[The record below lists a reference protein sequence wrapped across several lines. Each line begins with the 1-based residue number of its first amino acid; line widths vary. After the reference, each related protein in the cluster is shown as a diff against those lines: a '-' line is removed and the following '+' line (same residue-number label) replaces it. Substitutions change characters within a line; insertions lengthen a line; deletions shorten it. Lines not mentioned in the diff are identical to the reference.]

1 VEGRQAKREPGTA
14 PQQEIWT
21 MPKLVVVNRSGEEST
36 VEAGEGLSVMEAI
49 RDNGFDELLA
59 LCGGCC
65 SCATCH
71 IFVDPAFVD
80 MLPAMSE
87 DENDLLESSDHRGA
101 TSRLSCQVNL
111 TADLDGLR
119 VTIAPED

>member
-1 VEGRQAKREPGTA
+1 
-14 PQQEIWT
+14 
-21 MPKLVVVNRSGEEST
+21 MPKLVVVNRAGEEKEI
-36 VEAGEGLSVMEAI
+36 EASAGVSVMEAI

-71 IFVDPAFVD
+71 VYVDPAFAGKVSA
-80 MLPAMSE
+80 LSE
-87 DENDLLESSDHRGA
+87 DENDLLDSTDHR
-101 TSRLSCQVNL
+101 TEHSRLSCQIEI
-111 TADLDGLR
+111 TDALDGLK

>member
-1 VEGRQAKREPGTA
+1 
-14 PQQEIWT
+14 

-71 IFVDPAFVD
+71 IFVDPAFAD
-80 MLPAMSE
+80 KLPAMSE

-101 TSRLSCQVNL
+101 TSRLSCQVQL
-111 TADLDGLR
+111 TSDLDGLR

>member
-1 VEGRQAKREPGTA
+1 
-14 PQQEIWT
+14 
-21 MPKLVVVNRSGEEST
+21 MPKLVVTNRAGDTST
-36 VEAGEGLSVMEAI
+36 LDVGAGLSVMEAI

-71 IFVDPAFVD
+71 IVVDPAD
-80 MLPAMSE
+80 AARLPAMSE
-87 DENDLLESSDHRGA
+87 DENDLLDSSDYR
-101 TSRLSCQVNL
+101 TENSRLACQIPL
-111 TADLDGLR
+111 TGDLDGLR

>member
-1 VEGRQAKREPGTA
+1 MAKITVISRD
-14 PQQEIWT
+14 
-21 MPKLVVVNRSGEEST
+21 GEARD
-36 VEAGEGLSVMEAI
+36 VEAENDLTLMEVI

-71 IFVDPAFVD
+71 VHVDPAFAEKVGK
-80 MLPAMSE
+80 MGE
-87 DENDLLESSDHRGA
+87 DEDDLLESTEHRNE
-101 TSRLSCQVNL
+101 TSRLSCQIPVSDAL
-111 TADLDGLR
+111 EGLI